1 MSPEALI
8 ELALKAG
15 AQEAEVYQV
24 QSQSHP
30 ISFQSNR
37 LKQVESAESEG
48 TALRLW
54 RNGAPGVAVAYGEF
68 DPKLLVEKAISL
80 SQLNPPEEIEITT
93 NRQENY
99 TQADQVEFNIQALLE
114 QGQKSIEI
122 ILEHYPDVICSA
134 NLEWE
139 KEKTRLVNSRGLDC
153 QYSDSSF
160 SYMLGAE
167 WIRSDDFLGIYDGES
182 SHEQIDTQP
191 IVSNILQYLAWAMH
205 NVPSPIGKMPIIFTP
220 NAATILWGTVVGAL
234 NAKYVVEKSSPWSN
248 HLLEQVVS
256 KKLRLWQDPK
266 LKQCWCPFD
275 DEGMPTQI
283 VEFISQGVLQNF
295 YSDLKRA
302 KQLNIATSGNGF
314 RASLGSY
321 PTPDLVNLLVEGGSN
336 NLEQII
342 SKLDRAI
349 LVEQILGQEPDIS
362 GDFSLNIDLGYYIEQ
377 GKIKGRIKDTML
389 AGNVYTAL
397 KEVIELGNDN
407 RWIGS
412 CYSPSLVVD
421 SLSVIG

>member
-1 MSPEALI
+1 
-8 ELALKAG
+8 
-15 AQEAEVYQV
+15 
-24 QSQSHP
+24 
-30 ISFQSNR
+30 
-37 LKQVESAESEG
+37 
-48 TALRLW
+48 
-54 RNGAPGVAVAYGEF
+54 
-68 DPKLLVEKAISL
+68 
-80 SQLNPPEEIEITT
+80 
-93 NRQENY
+93 
-99 TQADQVEFNIQALLE
+99 
-114 QGQKSIEI
+114 
-122 ILEHYPDVICSA
+122 
-134 NLEWE
+134 
-139 KEKTRLVNSRGLDC
+139 
-153 QYSDSSF
+153 
-160 SYMLGAE
+160 
-167 WIRSDDFLGIYDGES
+167 
-182 SHEQIDTQP
+182 
-191 IVSNILQYLAWAMH
+191 LQYLAWANH
-205 NVPSPIGKMPIIFTP
+205 NVPAPIGKMPIIFTP
-220 NAATILWGTVVGAL
+220 NASTILWGTVVGAL

-256 KKLRLWQDPK
+256 EKLRLWQDPT

-302 KQLNIATSGNGF
+302 KQLNIVASGNGF

-321 PTPDLVNLLVEGGSN
+321 PTPDLVNLLVEGGYN

-342 SKLDRAI
+342 GKLDRAI